1 MSWLSIITYNSI
13 YMNMYDLILF
23 FEVDFNCAYAEFD
36 VFCVYVKYKWNNFY
50 KCIFGKNY
58 FLKFF
63 FYFQRQVNTAVKDK
77 SSTATFSLPED
88 PVMLDLRKNQDEV
101 YMLILILCLY
111 NTIVWEKFH
120 NWSSLVIRF
129 GFETLWKLSKRNV
142 LCLIWFAKK

>member
-1 MSWLSIITYNSI
+1 MSWFSIITYNSI

-58 FLKFF
+58 VLNFF

-101 YMLILILCLY
+101 HLCLSCVY
-111 NTIVWEKFH
+111 DTIVWEKFH
-120 NWSSLVIRF
+120 NWSSLKIRF
-129 GFETLWKLSKRNV
+129 GFETLGKLSRRNV

>member
-36 VFCVYVKYKWNNFY
+36 VFCM
-50 KCIFGKNY
+50 
-58 FLKFF
+58 
-63 FYFQRQVNTAVKDK
+63 
-77 SSTATFSLPED
+77 SSTNEIISTNVYLVRIIFWIFFLFSKASEYCSDRQKLHSNFLTSRGSGHVRFAEKPGWGTF
-88 PVMLDLRKNQDEV
+88 M
-101 YMLILILCLY
+101 LILCLY

-120 NWSSLVIRF
+120 NRSSLVNRF
-129 GFETLWKLSKRNV
+129 GFETLGKLSRRNV